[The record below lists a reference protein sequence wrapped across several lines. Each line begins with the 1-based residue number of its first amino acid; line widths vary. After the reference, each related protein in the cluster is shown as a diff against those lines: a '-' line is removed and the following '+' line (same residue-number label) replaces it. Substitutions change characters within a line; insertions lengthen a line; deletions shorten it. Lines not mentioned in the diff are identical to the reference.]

1 MPGIANDGSEDF
13 PNDLALD
20 IKPAGGSVPIPAA
33 SMNLTASVR
42 VRLEVEVTVGTY
54 GGNSTFASVHA
65 QAIQEA
71 KQCLKNGVNGQRI
84 RVVGEP
90 IALHVVM
97 KGE

>member
-20 IKPAGGSVPIPAA
+20 IKPAVPIPAA